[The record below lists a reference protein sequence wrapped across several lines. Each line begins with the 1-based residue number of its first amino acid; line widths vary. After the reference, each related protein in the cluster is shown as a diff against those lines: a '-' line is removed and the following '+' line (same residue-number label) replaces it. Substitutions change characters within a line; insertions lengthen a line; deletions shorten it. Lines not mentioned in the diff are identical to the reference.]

1 MSQKIQQTGEEE
13 VPFLL
18 LKTLKKYNKQERRR
32 FQFSCNNLTKS
43 TTNRRG
49 GGSNSPVKITPDVQ
63 QTGGQESQFRSHGDP
78 LERQDDHCSKCIL
91 KVYGMN
97 MDSDRFVV
105 RKGSPTLSEMRNTIV
120 HC

>member
-1 MSQKIQQTGEEE
+1 MSQK
-13 VPFLL
+13 
-18 LKTLKKYNKQERRR
+18 
-32 FQFSCNNLTKS
+32 
-43 TTNRRG
+43 
-49 GGSNSPVKITPDVQ
+49 VQ
-63 QTGGQESQFRSHGDP
+63 QTGGQESQFPSQGDP